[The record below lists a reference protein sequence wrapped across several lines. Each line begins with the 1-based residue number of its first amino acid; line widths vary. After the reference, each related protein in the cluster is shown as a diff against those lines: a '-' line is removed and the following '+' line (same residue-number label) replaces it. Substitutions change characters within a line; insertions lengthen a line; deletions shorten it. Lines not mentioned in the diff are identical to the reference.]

1 MFGELVPIPA
11 HADPETVRHA
21 LGSFILSHL
30 LSSPVLEKAYANPA
44 VTGGFRQGQLKIN
57 KITKPYAHT
66 AVDIGLTC

>member
-30 LSSPVLEKAYANPA
+30 LSSPALEKAYAHPT
-44 VTGGFRQGQLKIN
+44 VTGGFRQGQFITTIVVLKSAN
-57 KITKPYAHT
+57 VT
-66 AVDIGLTC
+66 